1 MEKEKRT
8 DDIKAEFE
16 LREKRLKLVYKILY
30 VAVAL
35 WAALFV
41 SYTTTEKS
49 ALPLYCGFL
58 SALTAAIL
66 NIIYYIFGELRCMK
80 IYAPAADESKVEAD
94 SKFVEIWN
102 SFGLGVSI
110 SALLTLIHTSF
121 PAIVN
126 IVSVWIVVGVTAVL
140 LAINSWFIKGKAN
153 PIIRNMTTPVLCY
166 KYIMDTSS
174 ILSQKPG
181 ETHTR
186 LVYKSQ
192 WERIEEYMRSHS
204 IVTCSEIFEEIKDKE
219 IKEWIFSQQC
229 TVLEIDDDIQNNVR
243 KIVTE
248 NPKMIEFTG
257 KSGTSSGDAFLIATA
272 MKYGLIIIT
281 EENKDKQMK
290 IPQIS
295 KKYGITSVNI
305 TSLCEMEQWK
315 F

>member
-1 MEKEKRT
+1 MLEKEKRI

-41 SYTTTEKS
+41 AYATTEKTV
-49 ALPLYCGFL
+49 LPLYCGFL

-66 NIIYYIFGELRCMK
+66 NILYYIFGELRCMK

-121 PAIVN
+121 PAIIN

-153 PIIRNMTTPVLCY
+153 PIIRNMTTSVLCY
-166 KYIMDTSS
+166 VFFAVA
-174 ILSQKPG
+174 Q
-181 ETHTR
+181 
-186 LVYKSQ
+186 
-192 WERIEEYMRSHS
+192 
-204 IVTCSEIFEEIKDKE
+204 IVE
-219 IKEWIFSQQC
+219 
-229 TVLEIDDDIQNNVR
+229 V
-243 KIVTE
+243 
-248 NPKMIEFTG
+248 
-257 KSGTSSGDAFLIATA
+257 
-272 MKYGLIIIT
+272 
-281 EENKDKQMK
+281 
-290 IPQIS
+290 
-295 KKYGITSVNI
+295 SVNA
-305 TSLCEMEQWK
+305 
-315 F
+315 

>member
-1 MEKEKRT
+1 MEKENRI

-66 NIIYYIFGELRCMK
+66 NILYYIFGELRCMK

-110 SALLTLIHTSF
+110 SAL
-121 PAIVN
+121 
-126 IVSVWIVVGVTAVL
+126 
-140 LAINSWFIKGKAN
+140 
-153 PIIRNMTTPVLCY
+153 
-166 KYIMDTSS
+166 
-174 ILSQKPG
+174 
-181 ETHTR
+181 
-186 LVYKSQ
+186 
-192 WERIEEYMRSHS
+192 
-204 IVTCSEIFEEIKDKE
+204 
-219 IKEWIFSQQC
+219 
-229 TVLEIDDDIQNNVR
+229 
-243 KIVTE
+243 
-248 NPKMIEFTG
+248 
-257 KSGTSSGDAFLIATA
+257 
-272 MKYGLIIIT
+272 
-281 EENKDKQMK
+281 
-290 IPQIS
+290 PQIS

>member
-1 MEKEKRT
+1 MLEKENRI

-66 NIIYYIFGELRCMK
+66 NILYYIFGELRCMK

-110 SALLTLIHTSF
+110 
-121 PAIVN
+121 
-126 IVSVWIVVGVTAVL
+126 VSVWIVVGVTAVL

-166 KYIMDTSS
+166 AFFAVA
-174 ILSQKPG
+174 Q
-181 ETHTR
+181 
-186 LVYKSQ
+186 
-192 WERIEEYMRSHS
+192 
-204 IVTCSEIFEEIKDKE
+204 IVE
-219 IKEWIFSQQC
+219 
-229 TVLEIDDDIQNNVR
+229 V
-243 KIVTE
+243 
-248 NPKMIEFTG
+248 
-257 KSGTSSGDAFLIATA
+257 
-272 MKYGLIIIT
+272 
-281 EENKDKQMK
+281 
-290 IPQIS
+290 
-295 KKYGITSVNI
+295 SVNA
-305 TSLCEMEQWK
+305 
-315 F
+315 